1 MPSGVRSSFSAVA
14 LLASVAALAVA
25 CAHQSEAVAPA
36 GPPDPSGAAGAAS
49 SASPAGSTSPKE
61 ATAPAAGTVPASDAP
76 PGAGTPPGKPGAMC
90 GGIAGFR
97 CAAGLFCDFPP
108 EAHCGAADQSGTC
121 QPMPGACTR
130 EYKPV
135 CGCDDRSYPTACV
148 AHAAGIAVARDGECA
163 KP

>member
-1 MPSGVRSSFSAVA
+1 VRSSFSAGT
-14 LLASVAALAVA
+14 LLTILTVSAVA
-25 CAHQSEAVAPA
+25 CAHQPEAVAPA
-36 GPPDPSGAAGAAS
+36 GPPEPSGAVEAPS
-49 SASPAGSTSPKE
+49 STPPDGSGSPTE
-61 ATAPAAGTVPASDAP
+61 ATAPAGTVPAGDAP
-76 PGAGTPPGKPGAMC
+76 PGAGTPPGKPGAIC

-97 CAAGLFCDFPP
+97 CAEGLFCDFPP

-121 QPMPGACTR
+121 QPKPGACTR

-135 CGCDDRSYPTACV
+135 CGCDDHTYPTACV